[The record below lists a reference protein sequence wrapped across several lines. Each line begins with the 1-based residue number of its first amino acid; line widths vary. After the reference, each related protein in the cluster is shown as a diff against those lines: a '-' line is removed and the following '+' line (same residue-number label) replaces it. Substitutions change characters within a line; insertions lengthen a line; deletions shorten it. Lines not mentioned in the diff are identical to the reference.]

1 MSEKKLKEVKSSF
14 MNFGAERV
22 DRDLPLGLRINA
34 LAEISAVD
42 FILGGDDLKIK
53 HPGDSCI
60 VASFGYIASG
70 RSDIHRFYL
79 ESEKTVY
86 MLQVVTDERK
96 NLQEIKLFMPLDE
109 VYPEDWGF
117 WLSEKDGYIG
127 MSVFQTKDGA
137 QYYRVWE
144 NPGAEIVLE
153 DDGRGN
159 RITRIPP
166 VQFMEKIC
174 FDEYGRES
182 EIVKYDSMLYGRH
195 VNDNADE
202 YLLVS
207 AVSERDGASVQ
218 LMVGMELGAAALK
231 VI

>member
-1 MSEKKLKEVKSSF
+1 M
-14 MNFGAERV
+14 
-22 DRDLPLGLRINA
+22 
-34 LAEISAVD
+34 
-42 FILGGDDLKIK
+42 
-53 HPGDSCI
+53 
-60 VASFGYIASG
+60 
-70 RSDIHRFYL
+70 HRFYL

-96 NLQEIKLFMPLDE
+96 NLQEIKLFMPFDE
-109 VYPEDWGF
+109 LYPDDWDF
-117 WLSEKDGYIG
+117 WLSPRDGYIG
-127 MSVFQTKDGA
+127 MNVFQTKDGVE
-137 QYYRVWE
+137 YFRVWE
-144 NPGAEIVLE
+144 NSGAETVLQ
-153 DDGRGN
+153 DDGKGG

-166 VQFMEKIC
+166 LQFMEKIS

-195 VNDNADE
+195 VNDNVDE

-207 AVSERDGASVQ
+207 AVSEQDGASVQ